1 MFTTT
6 DLPPGVT
13 DNFTHVCKRCGRT
26 LTVVA
31 GVEVPHRCSIS
42 VGTPVIT

>member
-13 DNFTHVCKRCGRT
+13 DNFTHLCKGCGCT
-26 LTVVA
+26 VTVVA
-31 GVEVPHRCSIS
+31 GVEFPHRCSITT
-42 VGTPVIT
+42 GTRVVA